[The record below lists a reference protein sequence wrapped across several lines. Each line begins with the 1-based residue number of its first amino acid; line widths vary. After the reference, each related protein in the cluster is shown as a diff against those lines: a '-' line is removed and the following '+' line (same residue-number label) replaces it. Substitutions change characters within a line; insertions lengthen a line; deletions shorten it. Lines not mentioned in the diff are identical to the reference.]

1 MRSPLDKYESDA
13 APTALDDAAGLFVDA
28 GWDES
33 DARFLSRACF
43 DALEGLDPDA
53 PDLQTGA
60 RLVFVHVAR
69 ASVGVPPKE
78 DRDAALLHALAAI
91 IGDAPDPGSP
101 MPEFRLW
108 DGGAVTGVGRP
119 DRERCN
125 TLAGAFRE
133 HGCDFEGAIAR
144 GWSPGT
150 FGRRGDPAHI
160 LHDHA
165 HDPERTAFERHPL
178 IRTMRA
184 LVEGGGLDL
193 GRAIDRE
200 QIRRDGRWWSHPDP
214 ALGRREEPNA
224 FGGFPER
231 LSDPVAWM
239 LLLGPSAVEALL
251 GDLRSATDAIE
262 ATAIAGG
269 VRLCLE
275 RWNRCTLSW
284 SIVNPRSYEDMAA
297 AARPW
302 LVEVERWH
310 ERAGAEA
317 HSPLRELW
325 LWFAWEILQSHRPA
339 WDDLGVERQR
349 RILAAANEELARLR
363 PMLAEATIKPDP
375 EDAEAITMAAR
386 AGDVEPP
393 HWLRFEHM
401 RVHVFVC
408 LSLLTIAGGVW
419 KGMKPLLLAV
429 RRLGCPCVASDL
441 RYWSEEY
448 PRRHAIEN
456 DPLDQPPDPWDWL
469 PRTLVNLFHQHV
481 GLEQKDEDDDG
492 NKVELLLE
500 LRGAFARFCLDRL
513 GDRWT
518 NEERERAK
526 AEGRMPTNED
536 MEEPSEI
543 WRDAYVR
550 AVKALHINP
559 MGKGDRIL
567 KRVAK
572 EDPSS
577 AVKRSAHDA
586 CQGLRR
592 GTRLP
597 TNKSPRRAVLE
608 AFWWLRIAH
617 LEELKRQYEANPS
630 LPGALKI
637 EIDDRGAQRTKT
649 KELDRTQEAK
659 P

>member
-1 MRSPLDKYESDA
+1 VRSPLDKYESDA
-13 APTALDDAAGLFVDA
+13 APTALDDAAGLFVNA
-28 GWDES
+28 GWGEA
-33 DARFLSRACF
+33 DARFLARACF
-43 DALEGLDPDA
+43 DALEGLDAGA

-60 RLVFVHVAR
+60 RLVFVHVAQ

-91 IGDAPDPGSP
+91 IGDAPNPGSA
-101 MPEFRLW
+101 MSEFRLW
-108 DGGAVTGVGRP
+108 DGGTVTGVGRP

-193 GRAIDRE
+193 RRTIDRE
-200 QIRRDGRWWSHPDP
+200 QVRRDGRWWSHPNP

-239 LLLGPSAVEALL
+239 LVLGPSAIEVLL
-251 GDLRSATDAIE
+251 DDLRSASDEIE
-262 ATAIAGG
+262 AAGFAGG
-269 VRLCLE
+269 VRLSLE
-275 RWNRCTLSW
+275 RWGASVLSW
-284 SIVNPRSYEDMAA
+284 SLMNPKSFADKAT

-302 LVEVERWH
+302 LDEIERWH
-310 ERAGAEA
+310 ERAGAQA

-325 LWFAWEILQSHRPA
+325 LWFAWEIIQSHRPA
-339 WDDLGVERQR
+339 WEELGVERQR
-349 RILAAANEELARLR
+349 RILAAANEELAKLR
-363 PMLAEATIKPDP
+363 PMLAEATIAP
-375 EDAEAITMAAR
+375 DAETRKQIVASAR
-386 AGDVEPP
+386 SGKVNPP

-401 RVHVFVC
+401 RMHVFVC
-408 LSLLTIAGGVW
+408 LSLLTIEGGVW

-429 RRLGCPCVASDL
+429 RRMGCPCVASDL

-448 PRRHAIEN
+448 PRRTRIEN
-456 DPLDQPPDPWDWL
+456 DALAQPPEPWDWL

-481 GLEQKDEDDDG
+481 GYEQKHD
-492 NKVELLLE
+492 ELLLG
-500 LRGAFARFCLDRL
+500 LRGNFAQFCLDRL
-513 GDRWT
+513 GYCPPDKKEKRDEADDPLPGDT
-518 NEERERAK
+518 E
-526 AEGRMPTNED
+526 

-543 WRDAYVR
+543 WREAYVR
-550 AVKALHINP
+550 AVTALHINP
-559 MGKGDRIL
+559 KGKGDRIL

-586 CQGLRR
+586 WQGLRR

-617 LEELKRQYEANPS
+617 LEELKRKYEANPS
-630 LPGALKI
+630 LPGALEI
-637 EIDDRGAQRTKT
+637 EIDHDGAQRTKA
-649 KELDRTQEAK
+649 KELDRTQEAR